1 MNMTARSS
9 DVQWIVV
16 GMNIPCLES
25 RSTMTKIE
33 SQPEDVGSVSMKSI
47 EMEFHG
53 RSGTGSCFNKP

>member
-33 SQPEDVGSVSMKSI
+33 SHPKDVGSVSMKSI

-53 RSGTGSCFNKP
+53 RSGIRFCFNKP